1 MSKDGE
7 GETRSIDS
15 SVLERPNAWSLRKR
29 KHLIPTFQRSEETY
43 GSGQIRM
50 GVKARL
56 ASVPV
61 PISKSDW
68 SNPST
73 YHRVKHHLETPDQY
87 HKRVQCRA
95 SLSQTLLQVA
105 TSRDES
111 PLSKWEERLCRTWT
125 PSGHEV
131 SLRLQRGRSLQ
142 RCQPAKRGSNFGE
155 PSSPLDPDYGPSSD
169 ILLNGQVSKATC
181 IIFFRRNKSS
191 PSEKREKRRSNSGP
205 VAKGSSRPCAEALP
219 RTCIWRQVLQ
229 SFLGNRD
236 FTHYTICESGDASS
250 LEFAIFEETGTRA
263 V

>member
-1 MSKDGE
+1 
-7 GETRSIDS
+7 
-15 SVLERPNAWSLRKR
+15 
-29 KHLIPTFQRSEETY
+29 
-43 GSGQIRM
+43 M

-73 YHRVKHHLETPDQY
+73 YHRVKHHLEIPDQY
-87 HKRVQCRA
+87 HKRVQCLA
-95 SLSQTLLQVA
+95 SLSQTLNLYDGSPVM
-105 TSRDES
+105 SRHYQNGR
-111 PLSKWEERLCRTWT
+111 RLCRIWT

-169 ILLNGQVSKATC
+169 MLLNGQVSKATC
-181 IIFFRRNKSS
+181 IVSRVIMLYCPSQPVYKMGTTHRVTHFTGSSSEGTKSS

-205 VAKGSSRPCAEALP
+205 VVKGSSRPCAEALP

-236 FTHYTICESGDASS
+236 FTHCTICESGDASS
-250 LEFAIFEETGTRA
+250 WNSPSSRKQGLVQCRYEI
-263 V
+263 